1 MSHNS
6 DHRRDVRQAYGWQ
19 HSRVLTA
26 HEEVTV
32 PAFRRSI
39 PVALGAAVLSI
50 ALAGCGG
57 GGGESAAPAAGGVQ
71 LVNDGVLTTC
81 THLPYEPFQYQ
92 DGAEIVGFDVDMVDL
107 VAAKLGVEQQ
117 IVDMPF
123 DGIQS
128 GAAFDSGQ
136 CDIGAAAMT
145 ITEERKQNIDF
156 SDPYFEATQALLV
169 QQASGISDPS
179 GLAGKKVGVQNSTTG
194 QEYAQNN
201 IAGAEIVVFEDL
213 GLLTT
218 AVQTGTVDAAI
229 ADNGPLLD
237 FAKKNPGLAVTAEFR
252 TDEQYGFGVRKGN
265 TALLQAINES
275 IAASRS
281 DGTYT
286 QIYEKWFGQA
296 PSQG

>member
-1 MSHNS
+1 
-6 DHRRDVRQAYGWQ
+6 
-19 HSRVLTA
+19 
-26 HEEVTV
+26 V
-32 PAFRRSI
+32 PATRRSI
-39 PVALGAAVLSI
+39 PIALGAAALAIV
-50 ALAGCGG
+50 LAGCGG
-57 GGGESAAPAAGGVQ
+57 GGDDAAPAEGGVQ
-71 LVNDGVLTTC
+71 LVNDGALTTC
-81 THLPYEPFQYQ
+81 THLPYEPFQFQ
-92 DGAEIVGFDVDMVDL
+92 QGPDIVGFDVEMGDL

-117 IVDMPF
+117 IIDMPF

-156 SDPYFEATQALLV
+156 SDPYFDATQALLV
-169 QQASGISDPS
+169 QEATGIADP
-179 GLAGKKVGVQNSTTG
+179 GQLAGKKVGVQNSTTG
-194 QEYAQNN
+194 QEYAEKN
-201 IAGAEIVVFEDL
+201 ITGAEIVVFEDL

-218 AVQTGTVDAAI
+218 AVQTGTVDAGI

-265 TALLQAINES
+265 TALLQAINET
-275 IAASRS
+275 IATAKA
-281 DGTYT
+281 DGTYDR
-286 QIYEKWFGQA
+286 IYEKWFGQA